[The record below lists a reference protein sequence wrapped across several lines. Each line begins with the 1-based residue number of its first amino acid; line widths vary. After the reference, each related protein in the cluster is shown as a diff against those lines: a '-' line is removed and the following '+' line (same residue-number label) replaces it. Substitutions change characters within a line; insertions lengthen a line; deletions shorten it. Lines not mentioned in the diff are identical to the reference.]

1 LKSLKFFA
9 IIGLG
14 LLLGFTAACK
24 KGGDQTPADK
34 PAGRPADKYAEV
46 REAVNS
52 YVSLL
57 ETFGTE
63 IEAAQDAKAVAAAMN
78 KLNEAMRE
86 VAPKIK
92 TLTAKFPEL
101 NDDATTP
108 EELKPFMVKM
118 TDIHPKMMAAMQKA
132 NQFSD
137 DPGVQAAKVKFA
149 EIQKLM
155 E

>member
-1 LKSLKFFA
+1 MKNLKIFA

-14 LLLGFTAACK
+14 LLLAFTAACK
-24 KGGDQTPADK
+24 KSGDQPPADK
-34 PAGRPADKYAEV
+34 PVDRPADKYAEV
-46 REAVNS
+46 RETVNT
-52 YVSLL
+52 YIALL

-78 KLNEAMRE
+78 KLNDAMLN

-92 TLTAKFPEL
+92 TMTVKFPEL

-108 EELKPFMVKM
+108 KELQPFMVKM
-118 TDIHPKMMAAMQKA
+118 TEIHPKMMAAMEKA

-137 DPGVQAAKVKFA
+137 DPGVKAAKAKFA